1 MSISGITVVLPIEN
15 KMSDPEAMTA
25 PFGIVN
31 VGLTLLS
38 TFYFAIAF
46 FGYLRFGS
54 ESLGS
59 ITLNLPH
66 DSLYGRDGIENKLN
80 SKSVFDFLTYS
91 RETWFSFS
99 H

>member
-1 MSISGITVVLPIEN
+1 MVLPIEN

-66 DSLYGRDGIENKLN
+66 DSLYGRYGIDNKLQYIYTN
-80 SKSVFDFLTYS
+80 REKS
-91 RETWFSFS
+91 
-99 H
+99 